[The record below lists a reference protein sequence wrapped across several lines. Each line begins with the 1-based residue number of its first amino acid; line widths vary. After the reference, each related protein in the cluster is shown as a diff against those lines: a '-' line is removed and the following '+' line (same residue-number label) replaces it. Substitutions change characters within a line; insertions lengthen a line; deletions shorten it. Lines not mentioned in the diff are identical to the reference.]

1 MRRDLGGFILRTLE
15 TRSVL
20 IPALGE
26 FICQASVHKLII
38 ETVDHLKYLLGI
50 LRRIVNRNFLLFL
63 VLWGFLK
70 GVLSDEGAIGRTHR
84 VRIL

>member
-20 IPALGE
+20 IKALGE

-38 ETVDHLKYLLGI
+38 ETAVDHLEYLLFHGI
-50 LRRIVNRNFLLFL
+50 F
-63 VLWGFLK
+63 
-70 GVLSDEGAIGRTHR
+70 
-84 VRIL
+84 